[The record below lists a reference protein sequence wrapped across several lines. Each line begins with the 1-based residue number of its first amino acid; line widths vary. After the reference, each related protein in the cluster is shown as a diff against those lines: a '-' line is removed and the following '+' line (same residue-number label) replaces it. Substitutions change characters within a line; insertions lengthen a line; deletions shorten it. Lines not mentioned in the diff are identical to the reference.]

1 MEAPVDHYSA
11 VYRGR
16 DIISPLFKKE
26 KPMSDLRYTNFAK
39 LLVDYSTRIGLG
51 DRVAV
56 TATTAAEPLLK
67 ALYQRIL
74 ERGGFP
80 HLLIDLPGQDELL
93 FAYASEEQLDAVPAH
108 HKLAFEQFDVLIKI
122 RSELNTRA
130 LSAVDINRMARRQKA
145 LSVLLGAQMRR
156 GADKSLRWMSTLFPT
171 PAYAMEAEMGTED
184 YQAFFFRACHVDEN
198 TPDPVAFWQSVKTE
212 QQRVIDWIEG
222 HDHVEVRGPNAEL
235 SLSIKGRKMVNA
247 CGAQNM
253 PDGEIYTG
261 PVEDSADGWVRY
273 TYPAMVQ
280 GRIVEG
286 IELTFEKGKVI
297 KASAKKN
304 EELLL
309 KMLETDA
316 GARYI
321 GEFAIGTNF
330 EIDRFT
336 RSILLDE
343 KIGGS
348 FHMALGAGYPETGS
362 VNKSAIHWDMICD
375 IRQDAEIRMDGEV
388 LYRNGS
394 FVI

>member
-1 MEAPVDHYSA
+1 MP
-11 VYRGR
+11 
-16 DIISPLFKKE
+16 
-26 KPMSDLRYTNFAK
+26 DLRHTQFAK
-39 LLVDYSTRIGLG
+39 LLVDYSTRVSPG

-74 ERGGFP
+74 ERGGAP

-93 FAYASEEQLDAVPAH
+93 FAYASDEQLDFVPLH
-108 HKLAFEQFDVLIKI
+108 HKLAFEQFDVLIKV
-122 RSELNTRA
+122 RSELNTRS
-130 LSAVDINRMARRQKA
+130 LSAVDTGRMARRSKA
-145 LSVLLGAQMRR
+145 LSALLGAQMRR
-156 GADKSLRWMSTLFPT
+156 GADKSLRWMSTLYPT
-171 PAYAMEAEMGTED
+171 SAYAMEAEMGTED
-184 YQAFFFRACHVDEN
+184 YQAFFFRACHVDEG
-198 TPDPVAFWQSVKTE
+198 TPDPVAFWTSVKAE
-212 QQRVIDWIEG
+212 QQRAIDWIEG
-222 HDHVEVRGPNAEL
+222 HDRVEVRGPNAEL
-235 SLSIKGRKMVNA
+235 TLSIKGRKLVNA

-261 PVEDSADGWVRY
+261 PVEDSANGWVRF
-273 TYPAMVQ
+273 TYPAMYQ
-280 GRIVEG
+280 GRVVEG
-286 IELTFEKGKVI
+286 IELVFEKGRVV

-304 EELLL
+304 EDLLL
-309 KMLETDA
+309 QMLESDA

-330 EIDRFT
+330 EINRFT

-348 FHMALGAGYPETGS
+348 FHIALGAGYPETGS

-375 IRQDAEIRMDGEV
+375 VRQDAEMRMDGEV
-388 LYRNGS
+388 LYRDGR